1 MVQFVP
7 SILRTYTLPQ
17 ANITLPAATPI
28 LVSQSNPRRIAIGM
42 YASDASV
49 KIYPTSSGVSASNI
63 KPYLSSAGGYWYMA
77 SEVGPLAQIDW
88 WAYSFSGAAITI
100 LEVVEET

>member
-17 ANITLPAATPI
+17 SNINFGALGVTQVA
-28 LVSQSNPRRIAIGM
+28 SSNPRRIALGL
-42 YASDASV
+42 YASDGNV
-49 KIYPTSSGVSASNI
+49 RIYPTSSGVALSNI
-63 KPYLSSAGGYWYMA
+63 KPFLSSAGDYWYMA
-77 SEVGPLAQIDW
+77 SEVGPLAQVDW
-88 WAYSFSGAAITI
+88 YCYSTAPGSITV

>member
-17 ANITLPAATPI
+17 SNINFGA
-28 LVSQSNPRRIAIGM
+28 LVVTQVASSNPRRIALGL
-42 YASDASV
+42 YASDGNV
-49 KIYPTSSGVSASNI
+49 RIYPTSSGVALSNI
-63 KPYLSSAGGYWYMA
+63 KPFLSSAGGYWYMA
-77 SEVGPLAQIDW
+77 SEVGPLAQVDW
-88 WAYSFSGAAITI
+88 YCYSTAPGSITV

>member
-17 ANITLPAATPI
+17 SNIAFGANVVTQIA
-28 LVSQSNPRRIAIGM
+28 SSNPRRIAIGM
-42 YASDASV
+42 YASDSNV
-49 KIYPTSSGVSASNI
+49 RIYPTSSGVTQSNI

-77 SEVGPLAQIDW
+77 SEVGPLCQVDW
-88 WAYSFSGAAITI
+88 YCYSTSPGSITV